1 MSEKQALESMKGKV
15 IESIQHHEVIGSI
28 QFHFTDGSTVQ
39 VFAQEKASQQIMIIE
54 PNTK

>member
-28 QFHFTDGSTVQ
+28 QFNFTDGSTVQ